1 MSHEVKK
8 ISLML
13 MKLKVGV
20 SVAGDLQ
27 RRQDVDCSA
36 GRERQQQGKS
46 CSPAGLQVPQP
57 WEMALQ
63 GRKAKV
69 NQWKNCVALNLGL
82 TVLPLSKSP

>member
-20 SVAGDLQ
+20 RVAVDLQ
-27 RRQDVDCSA
+27 RRQDVVCS
-36 GRERQQQGKS
+36 GGKERQHQGKS
-46 CSPAGLQVPQP
+46 CSPAGLQLPQP

-69 NQWKNCVALNLGL
+69 NQWKNCVAFNLGL